1 MEKDHIWSV
10 NKKNKEKNNKKI
22 DEINNDLNLFKEYD
36 IETYETNIC
45 LEDGSFIEID
55 IDKIENEI

>member
-1 MEKDHIWSV
+1 MNKTKDIH
-10 NKKNKEKNNKKI
+10 KKNKEKNNKKI